1 MRASK
6 DLWKMYPESHL
17 NFYVSKAGKGGYQ
30 VMVSLINHEDEV
42 IASVEHFGYGGIS
55 RLKEEAFML
64 LAKKL
69 DDSMP
74 LTDETHRVATM

>member
-30 VMVSLINHEDEV
+30 VIVSLINHEDEV
-42 IASVEHFGYGGIS
+42 IASVEHFGYDDIG

-69 DDSMP
+69 DDGMP
-74 LTDETHRVATM
+74 LTDELCRMATM